1 MFPAQ
6 PECSNP
12 ALKAHERP
20 VLMQLLDLIFLLLRL
35 LCISEKQPGG
45 SCLSL
50 RAADHRT
57 MILRDKA
64 NIRNASDAYVDSI
77 RAEIVSICALLYK
90 LLAAVAP
97 WAQHVL
103 EFEKDWLWSDCFTS
117 VCSPVQQF
125 IGKDNADVMEVHWR
139 RMSLEMS
146 CQRAIAEKRYWL
158 LSGTFFKSARR
169 SKPCFL

>member
-1 MFPAQ
+1 M
-6 PECSNP
+6 
-12 ALKAHERP
+12 L
-20 VLMQLLDLIFLLLRL
+20 LLDLIFLLLRL

-77 RAEIVSICALLYK
+77 RAETVSICALLYK

-97 WAQHVL
+97 ERGGGGWIATAMEAGADQWRQPSVTPPRSRRGTDGGAGGVVAAAGGGDQRRLFSIL
-103 EFEKDWLWSDCFTS
+103 EHSMFLSLRKTDCDQTVS
-117 VCSPVQQF
+117 RAYVVQCSN
-125 IGKDNADVMEVHWR
+125 I
-139 RMSLEMS
+139 
-146 CQRAIAEKRYWL
+146 
-158 LSGTFFKSARR
+158 SGRTMQM
-169 SKPCFL
+169 

>member
-1 MFPAQ
+1 
-6 PECSNP
+6 
-12 ALKAHERP
+12 
-20 VLMQLLDLIFLLLRL
+20 MQLLDLIFLLLRL

-77 RAEIVSICALLYK
+77 RAETVSICALLYK

-97 WAQHVL
+97 EGGGVATAMEAGADQWRQP
-103 EFEKDWLWSDCFTS
+103 S
-117 VCSPVQQF
+117 VTPPRS
-125 IGKDNADVMEVHWR
+125 R
-139 RMSLEMS
+139 RGTGGG
-146 CQRAIAEKRYWL
+146 AEL
-158 LSGTFFKSARR
+158 AAALAA
-169 SKPCFL
+169 L

>member
-1 MFPAQ
+1 
-6 PECSNP
+6 
-12 ALKAHERP
+12 
-20 VLMQLLDLIFLLLRL
+20 MQLLDFIFLLLRL

-77 RAEIVSICALLYK
+77 SAETVSICALLYK

-97 WAQHVL
+97 EGGEGSDSDGGGRRPVATAQRDAAAVA
-103 EFEKDWLWSDCFTS
+103 
-117 VCSPVQQF
+117 P
-125 IGKDNADVMEVHWR
+125 GN
-139 RMSLEMS
+139 
-146 CQRAIAEKRYWL
+146 
-158 LSGTFFKSARR
+158 
-169 SKPCFL
+169 